1 MTETRNDRRTLSG
14 VVKSN
19 KLDKTVTVV
28 VERTF
33 KHPRY
38 GKYVRKRKKYHAHDE
53 KNEAGIGDVVEIG
66 SIRPLS
72 KLKRWRL
79 TRIIQAAPDR
89 GVDVQKIAEEAQADV
104 GLGLP
109 KPDLEDAG
117 AEQVGS
123 AEGTAQ

>member
-1 MTETRNDRRTLSG
+1 MTKTRNDRRILSG
-14 VVKSN
+14 VVESN

-53 KNEAGIGDVVEIG
+53 KNEAGVGDVVEIG
-66 SIRPLS
+66 STRPLS

-79 TRIIQAAPDR
+79 TRIVQAAPER
-89 GVDVQKIAEEAQADV
+89 GVEVQKIAEEAQADV
-104 GLGLP
+104 GLGVP
-109 KPDLEDAG
+109 KAG
-117 AEQVGS
+117 VEEAGS
-123 AEGTAQ
+123 QQSGTDQ